1 MASGPAT
8 ILLTVQALRAVAAAS
23 VVLHHDLAVLVR
35 KAGYPPTFSVVGA
48 AGVDLFFV
56 ISGFVMVYTHFD
68 AFTAPGAATSFARRR
83 VVRIAPL
90 YWIVTTVT
98 VVLLI
103 AVPSLFS
110 SVKLDWTNV
119 VCSYFFLLSQMPS
132 GDINT
137 VVIVGWT
144 LCFEAY
150 FYVVFA
156 LLLNLPRRYFLAAS
170 GFIFCVGLVIGTL
183 YNVPPW
189 ATVAVR
195 PLLFEF
201 YFGAV
206 LAFLFVAGFALP
218 LGIAILAIGLGATAT
233 VFTDPA
239 NNDWLRI
246 LVWGVPAGLMVAG
259 SVSLERVD
267 IRVPKILLALGASSY
282 SLYLT
287 HPFAVSAAAEA
298 WSFFHLTNRVPS
310 YLAAALLF
318 CIALGVGH
326 GVYLCL
332 EKPMTDWLKGSWRPT
347 KAPAG
352 PRRA

>member
-1 MASGPAT
+1 MGTGPGK

-23 VVLHHDLAVLVR
+23 VVMHHDLAVLIR
-35 KAGYPPTFSVVGA
+35 KAGYPPTFSVIGA

-83 VVRIAPL
+83 IVRIAPL

-103 AVPSLFS
+103 AVPSVFS
-110 SVKLDWTNV
+110 SVKLDWVNV

-150 FYVVFA
+150 FYLVFA

-170 GFIFCVGLVIGTL
+170 GFIFCVGLVIGPA

-195 PLLFEF
+195 PLVFEF
-201 YFGAV
+201 FFG
-206 LAFLFVAGFALP
+206 
-218 LGIAILAIGLGATAT
+218 
-233 VFTDPA
+233 
-239 NNDWLRI
+239 
-246 LVWGVPAGLMVAG
+246 
-259 SVSLERVD
+259 S
-267 IRVPKILLALGASSY
+267 
-282 SLYLT
+282 
-287 HPFAVSAAAEA
+287 
-298 WSFFHLTNRVPS
+298 
-310 YLAAALLF
+310 
-318 CIALGVGH
+318 
-326 GVYLCL
+326 
-332 EKPMTDWLKGSWRPT
+332 
-347 KAPAG
+347 
-352 PRRA
+352 